1 MSGAVAIE
9 TILDPYELPITTSVL
24 AMDLCDW
31 LCSTR
36 YMPPTNSNQG
46 TRSVAFPSECS
57 HSARST
63 YQHVRRTSFIEADVD
78 LDVRLSNSSPPCQ
91 VYSGVLMVDQS
102 PSGIEVSTWLP
113 SCSLGASCC
122 SLARALCLSFSF
134 SFGLEEK
141 IPDLKV
147 VRWFSLATAVGLL
160 CDEYWTGCVDGRH
173 IISSRTTSED

>member
-1 MSGAVAIE
+1 
-9 TILDPYELPITTSVL
+9 
-24 AMDLCDW
+24 
-31 LCSTR
+31 
-36 YMPPTNSNQG
+36 MPPTNSYQG
-46 TRSVAFPSECS
+46 TRSVAFPSESS
-57 HSARST
+57 HSARPT
-63 YQHVRRTSFIEADVD
+63 YQHVRRTSFIEADAD

-113 SCSLGASCC
+113 SCSLGASCY
-122 SLARALCLSFSF
+122 SLARALGLSFSF

-141 IPDLKV
+141 IPDSKF
-147 VRWFSLATAVGLL
+147 VRWFSLATDVGLL